1 LNDAPGEN
9 PTMAKLREH
18 WGTRFGFIMAAAG
31 SAVGLGNIWKFPYM
45 TGEHGGGAFLL
56 IYLAFVLVIGLS
68 LVMAELVLGRTAQR
82 NPIGA
87 FRILGGGAWPL
98 VGALGILTGFVIL
111 SFYIVVAGWTL
122 AYIAFMASGNL
133 ATADPGALGAA
144 FGAFIG
150 DSLWPAAYAALF
162 MLFTVGV
169 VLGGVGHGIER
180 MAKSLMPALLVLLL
194 VLIARSVTLPGAG
207 EGLAFFLTPD
217 FSRVTG
223 ATFTAAIGQA
233 FFSLSL
239 GMGALITYGSYLERK
254 QPLPGSAASVVALDT
269 SIAILAGFMILPA
282 VFAFGFDPQ
291 QGPDLVFI
299 TLPAV
304 FASMPGGL
312 FFGLLFF
319 ALLAVAALTSAVSL
333 LEVVVAYL
341 IDEWRLSR
349 TVATVGA
356 ALVCFLVGLPSAL
369 SQGAVDALVIG
380 GRSFLDWMVA
390 LTDILLPLGG
400 LFIALFVGWVLGPR
414 AIAAAAAEGQTSFPL
429 ARLWLWTLRLIAPL
443 AIAVILLQPL
453 FR

>member
-1 LNDAPGEN
+1 
-9 PTMAKLREH
+9 MATLREH

-87 FRILGGGAWPL
+87 FRALGGGAWPL
-98 VGALGILTGFVIL
+98 VGALGVFTGFVIL

-122 AYIAFMASGNL
+122 AYITFMLSGNL
-133 ATADPGALGAA
+133 ATTDPGALGEA

-150 DSLWPAAYAALF
+150 DSFWPTLYAALF
-162 MLFTVGV
+162 MLLTAGV
-169 VLGGVGHGIER
+169 VIGGIGHGIER
-180 MAKSLMPALLVLLL
+180 MSKLLMPALFVLLL
-194 VLIARSVTLPGAG
+194 VLIVRSVTLPGAG
-207 EGLAFFLTPD
+207 KGLAFFLTPD
-217 FSRVTG
+217 FSKVTG
-223 ATFTAAIGQA
+223 ATLTAAIGQA

-254 QPLPGSAASVVALDT
+254 QPLPSSATEIVALDT
-269 SIAILAGFMILPA
+269 TIAILAGFMILPA

-291 QGPDLVFI
+291 EGPHLVFI

-304 FASMPGGL
+304 FASMPGGV

-319 ALLAVAALTSAVSL
+319 TLLAVAALTSAVSL
-333 LEVVVAYL
+333 LEVAVTYL
-341 IDEWRLSR
+341 IDERGLSR
-349 TVATVGA
+349 PTATVAA
-356 ALVCFLVGLPSAL
+356 ALVCFLVGVPSAL

-380 GRSFLDWMVA
+380 GKSFLDWMVA

-400 LFIALFVGWVLGPR
+400 LFIALFVGWVLGPK
-414 AIAAAAAEGQTSFPL
+414 AVEAAAAEGRTFPL
-429 ARLWLWTLRLIAPL
+429 ARLWLWTLRIIAPL
-443 AIAVILLQPL
+443 AIAVILLQTL
-453 FR
+453 LR